1 MASNVMGANIKL
13 VGEKEYRAALS
24 QIGSALKQLQSEL
37 DLSSEKFKDNAK
49 SEQALR
55 EQSDILN
62 RQILTQQEK
71 ISKLQEVLQK
81 SGEAYGESD
90 TRTMKWAT
98 SLNKAETEL
107 LQMQRELNENTDAI
121 KKMTPPL
128 DKVKKALSETKE
140 QGGGVKAALAN
151 LKEEFN
157 LNTDSAKGLG
167 TALTDIAGQFG
178 VQLPDGVQ
186 KAVSALNG
194 INAGAAFAATGVG
207 LAIMA
212 IVKVTKALIDMT
224 KGAGEA
230 ASEIRKLS
238 SVTGQSTDSIQE
250 FDYAAEMIGVSSD
263 RIRDSL
269 KETTNKMQ
277 EARDGNEATA
287 EAYAKLGI
295 AIVDADGNLRNAED
309 VFYDTID
316 ALGQMENRTERDA
329 IAMDLLS
336 ESAQE
341 LNPLIDAGTD
351 ALKQYAAEAHEMG
364 YVLDEDALTALDG
377 VDDGFQALGK
387 TTEAIKKQ
395 MAAEFAPYMSEALQE
410 LRELIQKVGTALV
423 QSGAVDAFGS
433 ILQSVI
439 SLLDP
444 LGALIVDFLP
454 DLAEHLRTV
463 AMLAAGVADTFNA
476 IVGVLT
482 GNWDRVGTALGLNA
496 KSGTLSNMQRASGE
510 YNGYRYSSSAGWI
523 EKGTYTDAELRAMY
537 EEAVKNGT
545 ANATFE
551 AWRDAGSWRRHAS
564 GSDYF
569 IGGRTL
575 IGENG
580 PEEVVLPR
588 GSRILTAQETRQSG
602 GGDIYYVTIEARTVK
617 EFNDIARIAR
627 NKRRTDRMGVDKE

>member
-1 MASNVMGANIKL
+1 MASNVMGTNIKL

-71 ISKLQEVLQK
+71 ISTLQEVLQK

-128 DKVKKALSETKE
+128 DKVKEALSETKE

-151 LKEEFN
+151 LKEEFS

-224 KGAGEA
+224 TGAGEA

-238 SVTGQSTDSIQE
+238 SVTGQSTDSLQE

-295 AIVDADGNLRNAED
+295 AIVDADRNLRNAED

-316 ALGQMENRTERDA
+316 ALGQVENRTERDA

-496 KSGTLSNMQRASGE
+496 KAGTLSNMQRASGE

>member
-1 MASNVMGANIKL
+1 MASNVMGTNIKL

-71 ISKLQEVLQK
+71 ISTLQEVLQK

-128 DKVKKALSETKE
+128 DKVKEALSETKE

-151 LKEEFN
+151 LKEEFS

-224 KGAGEA
+224 TGAGEA

-238 SVTGQSTDSIQE
+238 SVTGQSTDSLQE

-316 ALGQMENRTERDA
+316 ALGQVENRTERDA

-496 KSGTLSNMQRASGE
+496 KAGTLSNMQRASGE

>member
-55 EQSDILN
+55 EQGDILN

-128 DKVKKALSETKE
+128 DKVKEALSETKE
-140 QGGGVKAALAN
+140 QGGGVKTALAN
-151 LKEEFN
+151 LKEEFS

-212 IVKVTKALIDMT
+212 IVKVTKALIVMT
-224 KGAGEA
+224 TGAGEA
-230 ASEIRKLS
+230 ASEIRNLA

-316 ALGQMENRTERDA
+316 ALGQVENRTERDA

-551 AWRDAGSWRRHAS
+551 AWRAAGSWRRHAS

-575 IGENG
+575 LGENG

-602 GGDIYYVTIEARTVK
+602 GGDTYYVTIEARTVK

>member
-13 VGEKEYRAALS
+13 VGEREYRAALS

-55 EQSDILN
+55 EQGDILN

-128 DKVKKALSETKE
+128 DKVKEALSETKE

-309 VFYDTID
+309 VFYNTID

>member
-1 MASNVMGANIKL
+1 MASNVMGTNIKL

-49 SEQALR
+49 SEKALR
-55 EQSDILN
+55 EQGDILN

-71 ISKLQEVLQK
+71 ISTLQEVLQK

-128 DKVKKALSETKE
+128 DKVKEALSETKE

-329 IAMDLLS
+329 ISMDLLS

-602 GGDIYYVTIEARTVK
+602 GGDTYYVTIEARTVK